1 MGFLGDSLLILLSS
15 FKEERKIKKGKEVN
29 NNLSPTENVLIQT
42 MEKNAENGDF
52 EQYYKLGLMFLQSS
66 SVGYDP
72 ERAINYFD
80 KGRKKK
86 NFNCAYAGALYYK
99 GYWSYQH
106 HDDHKCYMW
115 YSDASTCPTND
126 SQYIAEVRR
135 ALNED
140 FKIYSTKKEGTK
152 IMMIKEVKIV

>member
-1 MGFLGDSLLILLSS
+1 MGFLGDSFLIFLSS
-15 FKEERKIKKGKEVN
+15 VKENKKIKKGKEIN
-29 NNLSPTENVLIQT
+29 DNLAPTQKVLIQT

-52 EQYYKLGLMFLQSS
+52 EKYYKLGLMFLENS

-72 ERAINYFD
+72 DRAINYFD
-80 KGRKKK
+80 RGRKKK

-106 HDDHKCYMW
+106 LDDYKCYMW
-115 YSDASTCPTND
+115 YLDASDCPTND
-126 SQYIAEVRR
+126 TQYIAQVRR

-140 FKIYSTKKEGTK
+140 FKVHSTKKDGIQVT
-152 IMMIKEVKIV
+152 MIKDIKIV